1 MNLVQPND
9 IKAAEYGGA
18 LAIGVCTGVFSRDDL
33 EAASKSGRAVILD
46 DLHDAGIFLKA
57 CGLE

>member
-1 MNLVQPND
+1 VDLLQPND

-46 DLHDAGIFLKA
+46 DLKDSAVFLKA